1 MRVLQVAN
9 RQTWVRIA
17 AVLVVVS
24 ALALV
29 GWFGGWFGAPAAAS
43 AGFHDFSEWLAP
55 HRRAWYA
62 MPFVALAFVLLG
74 LAMVPVLLLIAATG
88 VAFGPFLGPLYA
100 MAGCLASASIGFA
113 IGRWTGVGRIER
125 MGGTRVSKIVYS
137 LERNGTLA
145 VFLLRKI
152 PAPFLIANIVAGAS
166 RVSYRDF
173 IVGTLLGMSAI
184 VVALAGFGYQLTN
197 VLHSPSPM
205 TTLGAVVVV
214 GIPLTLA
221 WFINRALRQPGRT
234 A

>member
-1 MRVLQVAN
+1 MRDPKGAN
-9 RQTWVRIA
+9 RQARLRLA
-17 AVLVVVS
+17 AILVVLS
-24 ALALV
+24 TLALV
-29 GWFGGWFGAPAAAS
+29 GWLGAPAIS
-43 AGFHDFSEWLAP
+43 TLTLHDFTEWFAP

-62 MPFVALAFVLLG
+62 LPLVVLAFSLLG
-74 LAMVPVLLLIAATG
+74 LAMVPVLLLITATG
-88 VAFGPFLGPLYA
+88 VAFGPFFGPLYA

-113 IGRWTGVGRIER
+113 IGRWTGLGRIER
-125 MGGTRVSKIVYS
+125 VGGTRVTRIVQS

-173 IVGTLLGMSAI
+173 VVGTVLGMTVA

-197 VLHSPSPM
+197 ILRSPSPKTVM
-205 TTLGAVVVV
+205 GAITFIA
-214 GIPLTLA
+214 IPLTLA
-221 WFINRALRQPGRT
+221 WLINRVLRQPGQT